1 MSKVVKNVVRVA
13 GKLFGADPEGQAN
26 AIRDAANAQAEATR
40 QAAEKTA
47 AAQREAAAQQA
58 EQVRQQQAA
67 AAAARAAAVNQ
78 ATVSNQQAAAAA
90 DQQVAA
96 GPTTPDVQLG
106 GMTNASDPRR
116 KYQGGQSSIGATAG
130 GAGIRI

>member
-78 ATVSNQQAAAAA
+78 ATVANQQAGLAQEQAAT
-90 DQQVAA
+90 QQ
-96 GPTTPDVQLG
+96 PTTPDVVLDG
-106 GMTNASDPRR
+106 TANANDPRR
-116 KYQGGQSSIGATAG
+116 KYQGGQSSIGASAG